1 MPWLRKILFL
11 LFVAV
16 TATPAGARLSLSG
29 PLVQG
34 GLVTGKS
41 DSGVKVTIDG
51 APVRV
56 SEEGYFLIGFDRDH
70 GAVSQVKVVYPD
82 GRIESRTLKIKKRDY
97 DIQRIDGLPKRK
109 VTPEKI
115 DYERIRRET
124 EAIKQARKQDD
135 PRTDFLQGW
144 IWPVEGPISGV
155 YGSQRV
161 LNGKPRRPHYG
172 VDIAAPVGTPVK
184 APADGIVTLV
194 HPDMFYSGA
203 TLVLDHGHKLSSSF
217 LHLNRTLDKA
227 GDRIHKGD
235 IIAEVGAT
243 GRVTGAHLDW
253 RMNLR
258 NARIDP
264 QLLVGAMP
272 AQKSDR
278 NKTN

>member
-82 GRIESRTLKIKKRDY
+82 GRIESRTLTIKKRDY

-217 LHLNRTLDKA
+217 LHLNRTLVKV

>member
-115 DYERIRRET
+115 DYERIRREM

-217 LHLNRTLDKA
+217 LHLNRTLVKV